1 MDLEENLKLGEL
13 IIQLA
18 DGNKS
23 ERNDASVKIYGM
35 ISKILYFVGNTY
47 YNNKEDIEDSIQ
59 TLMLDLFVKAKKY
72 VKNENACGWL
82 MRIYRNSFINF
93 EKRRIRERE
102 YYKQQVEILRSN
114 NSDFSGYY
122 EKYLLL
128 NYVISSLTDYER
140 ELFYRKYLYGYSIN
154 EIAQEF
160 HIPKSTLQYRLEQLE
175 IKIRKL

>member
-59 TLMLDLFVKAKKY
+59 T
-72 VKNENACGWL
+72 L